1 MLFQDGPVLIIN
13 PENKNLL
20 SKVHKNYYPSLTLL
34 GLGGETDRSINSK
47 LTDINLEPGKAVLLK
62 DGEVK
67 VVVSSIEDLEQ
78 NL

>member
-20 SKVHKNYYPSLTLL
+20 SEVHKNYFPFLTLL
-34 GLGGETDRSINSK
+34 GLGGETDRSINSR
-47 LTDINLEPGKAVLLK
+47 LADINLEPGKAVLLK

-67 VVVSSIEDLEQ
+67 LIISSIEDLEQ